1 MQEGTKKWLTYFFV
15 RITETQGIVKNT
27 KNVKVAK
34 YCVFANYPLEN
45 LLTFRKFC
53 TFALGFKD
61 GQYMRKINRAIDEKY
76 KSCPIR
82 NVIEKFGDKWSLL
95 VLYHLNER
103 GTMRFNDLGRDM
115 SDCSQKML
123 SQTLKR
129 LEQIDLVAR
138 HVYPEVPPR
147 VEYSITELGK
157 SLMPHVIALMEW
169 ATQNFENIVRN
180 EGNI

>member
-1 MQEGTKKWLTYFFV
+1 MLKIKIIVYVQFTTSEICLLSEGFV
-15 RITETQGIVKNT
+15 PLHSDLKIVKH
-27 KNVKVAK
+27 
-34 YCVFANYPLEN
+34 
-45 LLTFRKFC
+45 
-53 TFALGFKD
+53 
-61 GQYMRKINRAIDEKY
+61 MRKINRAIDEKY
-76 KSCPIR
+76 KACPIR

-129 LEQIDLVAR
+129 LEQIGLVAR
-138 HVYPEVPPR
+138 QVYPEVPPR

-157 SLMPHVIALMEW
+157 SLIPHVIALMEW